1 MKTDL
6 SEEMSVN
13 HDSFGNLNIFIPE
26 SYIRNIEEELL
37 MKSVRR
43 AVRISE
49 KKHVSEYGNITEQLN
64 RVYEAESSEL
74 DPELAKIQAA
84 SVWGD
89 ENW

>member
-1 MKTDL
+1 MKILVT
-6 SEEMSVN
+6 
-13 HDSFGNLNIFIPE
+13 G
-26 SYIRNIEEELL
+26 
-37 MKSVRR
+37 
-43 AVRISE
+43 AT
-49 KKHVSEYGNITEQLN
+49 GNITGQLN

>member
-6 SEEMSVN
+6 SEEISVN
-13 HDSFGNLNIFIPE
+13 HDSLGNLNIFIPE
-26 SYIRNIEEELL
+26 SYIRNIEEKLL
-37 MKSVRR
+37 LNSVRR

-49 KKHVSEYGNITEQLN
+49 KKHVSEYGDITEQLN

>member
-6 SEEMSVN
+6 SEEISVS
-13 HDSFGNLNIFIPE
+13 HDSLGNLNIFIPE

-49 KKHVSEYGNITEQLN
+49 KKHVSEYGNITGQLN